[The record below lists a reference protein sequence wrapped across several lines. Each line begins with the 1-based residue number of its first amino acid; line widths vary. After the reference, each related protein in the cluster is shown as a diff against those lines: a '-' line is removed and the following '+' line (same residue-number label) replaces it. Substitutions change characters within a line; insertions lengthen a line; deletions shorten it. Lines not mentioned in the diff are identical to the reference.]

1 MLSIARRANVPL
13 MLEARVP
20 VWAFYAFVA
29 YLVAFMLVAG
39 LLYIWRT
46 ARRKERPPEK
56 FKLLRGP
63 GETLRRRV
71 QKADENLSLYVFGG
85 AFAPLIIAWLVLL
98 LAVRLPKQL
107 VPAGALVAIITF
119 IACLIISTT
128 LLFAFLRRRRNDFIG
143 YLGERS
149 VAEHLEPLI
158 ARGYRI
164 FHDVPAEGRDK
175 NFNLDHVVIG
185 PTGTAIVE
193 TKIRRKKKGREGYE
207 EHVVT
212 YDGQRLIWPWKD
224 ETWGLN
230 QVRAEIDWLRKWID
244 QRTGIK
250 TDVKAILAIPGWY
263 VKERVLGS
271 VRVANPKILPNII
284 TQWNPQPLT
293 HEQVDLISRQLD
305 DRCRDVED

>member
-1 MLSIARRANVPL
+1 MLDAK
-13 MLEARVP
+13 VP
-20 VWAFYAFVA
+20 VWVVYAFVA
-29 YLVAFMLVAG
+29 YLVAFMLVTG

-71 QKADENLSLYVFGG
+71 QKADENLLLYIFEG
-85 AFAPLIIAWLVLL
+85 AFVPLFIGWFVLL
-98 LAVRLPKQL
+98 VAVRLPKQL
-107 VPAGALVAIITF
+107 VSGGAVVAIVTF
-119 IACLIISTT
+119 VACLIISTT

-158 ARGYRI
+158 AHGYRV
-164 FHDVPAEGRDK
+164 FHDVPCEGRNK

-193 TKIRRKKKGREGYE
+193 TKTRRKKKGREGYE

-212 YDGQRLIWPWKD
+212 YDGQRLIWPWAD
-224 ETWGLN
+224 ESFGFD

-250 TDVKAILAIPGWY
+250 TDVKAILTIPGWF
-263 VKERVLGS
+263 VTESALGP
-271 VRVANPKILPNII
+271 VRVANPKLLCNII
-284 TQWNPQPLT
+284 RQWNPQPLT
-293 HEQVDLISRQLD
+293 DEQVDLISRQLD

>member
-1 MLSIARRANVPL
+1 MLSTARRSNILL
-13 MLEARVP
+13 MLKGSLP
-20 VWAFYAFVA
+20 VWAVYAFMA
-29 YLVAFMLVAG
+29 YLVSFMLVAG
-39 LLYIWRT
+39 GLYMWRT

-71 QKADENLSLYVFGG
+71 QNADENLSIYVFGG
-85 AFAPLIIAWLVLL
+85 AFAPLIIAWLTLL

-107 VPAGALVAIITF
+107 VLAGAVVAIVTF
-119 IACLIISTT
+119 VICLIVSTT

-158 ARGYRI
+158 ARGYRV
-164 FHDVPAEGRDK
+164 FHDVPAEGRNK

-193 TKIRRKKKGREGYE
+193 TKTRRKKKGREGYE
-207 EHVVT
+207 EHVVI
-212 YDGQRLIWPWKD
+212 YDGQRLIWPWAD
-224 ETWGLN
+224 ETWGLD

-250 TDVKAILAIPGWY
+250 TDVKAILTIPGWF
-263 VKERVLGS
+263 VTERVLGP
-271 VRVANPKILPNII
+271 VRVGNPKLLPNII
-284 TQWNPQPLT
+284 TQWNPRPLT
-293 HEQVDLISRQLD
+293 DEQVDLISRQLD